1 MPEGIVTLF
10 ALLLGAAAAVQAAEP
25 PAPPIVT
32 GKTAAPTREIAQT
45 ALQEAGGFAL
55 SSLKCGEVG
64 NAKASLMPKK
74 WVPADPNFRI
84 GPKGARYER
93 WEIQACGRSEPFLVV
108 FWKDKKAGPQYQ
120 VGHPFP
126 ADPAK
131 PPKAPRRP

>member
-1 MPEGIVTLF
+1 MTLY
-10 ALLLGAAAAVQAAEP
+10 ALLLAAAAAAQAAGP
-25 PAPPIVT
+25 PTIT
-32 GKTAAPTREIAQT
+32 GKTAAPNPKIARE
-45 ALQEAGGFAL
+45 ALQEAGGFATR
-55 SSLKCGEVG
+55 SLKCSGGVG
-64 NAKASLMPKK
+64 SAKASLMPKG

-93 WEIQACGRSEPFLVV
+93 WEVEACGRTEPFLIV

-131 PPKAPRRP
+131 KPKL